1 MVAAYTSGEKGFHG
15 IDIDVQA
22 AVLSDD
28 DSTAEVLLESAQAR
42 AALIL
47 LCEQYINHRHKPS
60 CFKDNKNALKKN
72 KRCRFRVPAQV
83 AGSYTLVVNNEV
95 HISLSTNSDLE
106 LELKN
111 IHVVDFALGTSP
123 LFAFTPRHNAIHL
136 SPPRSNVNSQ
146 IVSTAAGACFYL
158 TSYASKL
165 PAFKDCG
172 KKMSQQFT
180 QQVQK
185 EARAAPPSDDADP
198 ERTRFLQANAR
209 LARMQWAGSA
219 SYEVAGTTAALYM
232 LNKGELTWHS
242 HKFSNLDL
250 KVSLPQPVSG

>member
-1 MVAAYTSGEKGFHG
+1 MTLHAIDATLAWALEHATQEVVAAYTSGEKGFHG

-136 SPPRSNVNSQ
+136 SLAQS
-146 IVSTAAGACFYL
+146 
-158 TSYASKL
+158 
-165 PAFKDCG
+165 
-172 KKMSQQFT
+172 
-180 QQVQK
+180 QVQQ
-185 EARAAPPSDDADP
+185 P
-198 ERTRFLQANAR
+198 
-209 LARMQWAGSA
+209 GS
-219 SYEVAGTTAALYM
+219 
-232 LNKGELTWHS
+232 KGEFASAIDCDPTHPGDVCTLRWYRWS
-242 HKFSNLDL
+242 
-250 KVSLPQPVSG
+250 